1 MAEQTLLT
9 MVQNILSAMSS
20 DEVNSISDTTE
31 SMQVAQIIEN
41 KYYDIAARGDLTQHE
56 TLFQL
61 NPSNNPALPTEMF
74 IPSGISKI
82 NWLQYYDTNP
92 NDNTQTGQFGAYS
105 HNLNTD
111 IVSTSTWTT
120 TSASS
125 VLVGLGTKGFFV
137 PIILGGALPV
147 IIGQGVL
154 ITSGTNS
161 MFGSLVSYN
170 STLGFMT
177 INVTSVI
184 GSGTFSSWIIQS
196 SNTNS
201 VPGYRY
207 VTIVP
212 IDYFLDVTNRFDI
225 TQNNV
230 KAYTFTQSVYNFTF
244 KYRTDLQPTMAVV
257 LSNNYVLFDSLDSTQ
272 DSTLQASKT
281 LAFGDTVPPF
291 VLSDTFVPDL
301 DDQQF
306 PLLLNEAKSLA
317 FYELKQMPHQ
327 KADQEIKRQ
336 WTVVQKSK
344 SVANKPGYFD
354 QIPSFGR
361 VPRTG
366 GYGGYP
372 IYRWMRGS
380 LGGAIG

>member
-9 MVQNILSAMSS
+9 MVQNILSSMSS

-31 SMQVAQIIEN
+31 SLQVAQIIQN

-56 TLFQL
+56 TLYQL
-61 NPSNNPALPTEMF
+61 NASGTAASPTLMYIPA
-74 IPSGISKI
+74 GVSKI

-92 NDNTQTGQFGAYS
+92 ADNTQTDQFGAYS
-105 HNLNTD
+105 HAVNTD
-111 IVSTSTWTT
+111 IVSSTTWLT
-120 TSASS
+120 TSSS
-125 VLVGLGTKGFFV
+125 SMTVNLGTHSFFV
-137 PIILGGALPV
+137 PVILGPPLPV
-147 IIGQGVL
+147 QIGQGVI

-161 MFGSLVSYN
+161 MFGNLLTYN
-170 STLGFMT
+170 SGNGNMT
-177 INVTSVI
+177 VNVTSVI
-184 GSGTFSSWIIQS
+184 GSGTFSSWVVQS
-196 SNTNS
+196 ANS
-201 VPGYRY
+201 ISIPGYKY
-207 VTIVP
+207 VDLVP
-212 IDYFLDVTNRFDI
+212 IDYFLDVTNRYDI

-230 KAYTFTQSVYNFTF
+230 AAYTFTDGGYHFTF
-244 KYRTDLQPTMAVV
+244 KYQNDHQPSFAVV
-257 LSNNYVLFDSLDSTQ
+257 LSNYFVFFDSYDNTQ
-272 DSTLQASKT
+272 DSTLQQVKT

-317 FYELKQMPHQ
+317 FYELKQMPHA

-344 SVANKPGYFD
+344 SIANKPGYFD
-354 QIPSFGR
+354 QLSNFGR

-372 IYRWMRGS
+372 PNRWMRNS
-380 LGGAIG
+380 IGNAV